1 MGRPLKIAKYYSE
14 SGITLDQGY
23 PNDHTN
29 TNNDFDG
36 DYPGVVGGNDVS
48 LNVVVR
54 VKIGS
59 NSEADGYILRQKAK
73 RKYIV
78 TDGTHTGTCTLVDK
92 NDASLA
98 ADEMTVTVTDAG
110 SSTFRLAYLTNKW
123 GVDFNGVKYL
133 LSFFSTAT
141 AGSIAGCSFAEVS
154 VENND

>member
-14 SGITLDQGY
+14 SDIVVDRGY
-23 PNDHTN
+23 PNDHSDN
-29 TNNDFDG
+29 DNNFSG
-36 DYPGVVGGNDVS
+36 TYPGVVGGNDVS

-59 NSEADGYILRQKAK
+59 NSEANGYILRQKAK
-73 RKYIV
+73 RKYLV
-78 TDGTHTGTCTLVDK
+78 TDGSNTGICTLVNK
-92 NDASLA
+92 NNSSLG
-98 ADEMTVTVTDAG
+98 ADEMTVTVTDAS

-123 GVDFNGVKYL
+123 GVDFNDVKYL

-154 VENND
+154 VNNND